1 MDDRKILKCAIYTR
15 KSHDDGSLEQ
25 DFNSLEAQREAA
37 ENYISSQK
45 INGWK
50 LLPDR
55 YDDGGFSGSN
65 MERPALKR
73 LLNDVKSG
81 KIDIICIYKMDRLS
95 RSLLDFM
102 KLAEM
107 LEQHNVSFVSVTQDI
122 NTSTSAGRM
131 MLNILMTFS
140 EFERAVITERIL
152 NSVAGKKKR
161 GKFCGG
167 PAILGYDV
175 NFEAKRLEVN
185 NSEAKIIKLIFQRY
199 TELGSARDVAVE
211 LNNNG
216 YKTKTWKSKK
226 GKLYEGKE
234 FNSDFIYRALTNPLY
249 IGKVRHKGK
258 KYDGEHEAIISPDLW
273 DKAQQVLSE
282 NRRAHGFTKHKME
295 SPFKG
300 LLKCG
305 YCGGALGI
313 TYTKKKGRRYTYYKC
328 IKDDNR
334 AISQCPLSS
343 IPAGDADRMILEQM
357 SSVFKSPTL
366 LAVIYAE
373 GKQQQLK
380 QEDELRKRMDAIRN
394 KRDMLRS
401 EIVANE
407 SDIVNDIVSEFK
419 QLDDELT
426 TLEIQLRDLQAAGIT
441 SRDISKACE
450 SVGAIWEELFPV
462 ERYHL
467 AHLLFDKIVITR
479 ETMQMNIKT
488 HGMASLV
495 KELQAGNPNVCLTP
509 DIGNHTVALKV
520 PVIVKHKRGRKVIL
534 APDSELPNA
543 ESPVQETMFLALAR
557 AHSWRNLIES
567 GKVATVTQLT
577 DKLQLDIAYVTKI
590 LHLVNLAPELQ
601 EAIIA
606 GREPDG
612 LSLNQLRRGIPVEWE
627 KQREVFGIPEDC
639 IWFRS
644 P

>member
-1 MDDRKILKCAIYTR
+1 MDDRKILRCACYTR
-15 KSHDDGSLEQ
+15 KSHDDGSLEKE
-25 DFNSLEAQREAA
+25 FNSLDAQREAV
-37 ENYISSQK
+37 ENYIASQK
-45 INGWK
+45 ANGWK

-55 YDDGGFSGSN
+55 YDDGGFSGGN

-81 KIDIICIYKMDRLS
+81 KIDIICIYKLDRLS

-175 NFEAKRLEVN
+175 NFDAKRLEVN
-185 NSEAKIIKLIFQRY
+185 KPEAKIIKLIFQRY
-199 TELGSARDVAVE
+199 AELGSARDVAVE

-216 YKTKTWKSKK
+216 YNTKTWKSKK
-226 GKLYEGKE
+226 GKIYEGKE

-249 IGKVRHKGK
+249 IGKVHHKGQE
-258 KYDGEHEAIISPDLW
+258 YDGEHEAIISPELW
-273 DKAQQVLSE
+273 NKAQQVLSE
-282 NRRAHGFTKHKME
+282 NRRARGFTKHKME

-334 AISQCPLSS
+334 AVSSCPLSS
-343 IPAGDADRMILEQM
+343 IPAGDTDRMILEQL
-357 SSVFKSPTL
+357 SSVFRTPTL
-366 LAVIYAE
+366 LAAIYKE

-380 QEDELRKRMDAIRN
+380 QEEELRKRMDAIRN
-394 KRDMLRS
+394 NRDKLRG
-401 EIVANE
+401 EIIAN
-407 SDIVNDIVSEFK
+407 DANIVNDLVTEFK
-419 QLDDELT
+419 QVDDELT
-426 TLEIQLRDLQAAGIT
+426 ALEIQLRELQASGIT
-441 SRDISKACE
+441 SRDISKTCE
-450 SVGAIWEELFPV
+450 SVSEIWDELFPA
-462 ERYHL
+462 ECYHL
-467 AHLLFDKIVITR
+467 AHLLIDKIIITK

-495 KELQAGNPNVCLTP
+495 KELQAGNPDKALIP
-509 DIGNHTVALKV
+509 DIGNYTVALKV

-534 APDSELPNA
+534 APDSEHPGA

-567 GKVATVTQLT
+567 GKVATVTKLA
-577 DKLQLDIAYVTKI
+577 DKLQLDIAYVTRI
-590 LHLVNLAPELQ
+590 LHLINLAPELQ

-612 LSLNQLRRGIPVEWE
+612 LSLNRLRRGIPVEWE
-627 KQREVFGIPEDC
+627 EQMEVLG
-639 IWFRS
+639 RNKG
-644 P
+644 